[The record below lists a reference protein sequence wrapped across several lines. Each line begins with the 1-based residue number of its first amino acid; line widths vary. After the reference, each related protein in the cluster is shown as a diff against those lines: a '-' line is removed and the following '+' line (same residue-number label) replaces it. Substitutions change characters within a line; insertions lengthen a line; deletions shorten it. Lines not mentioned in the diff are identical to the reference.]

1 MFQSLIERLKLQFQS
16 IFHIPFLLGLTLL
29 LLNDFYFKAEFH
41 NWFTG
46 KLSDFSG
53 LFVFV
58 LFFQG
63 LFPNKKLNV
72 YLITGLGF
80 IFWKSNY
87 SQGFIEWFSQTFY
100 VIHRVVDYTD
110 LLALLVLPV
119 AYFYKPND
127 RLRLKLNPYPI
138 LCVALFSFCATSYYG
153 PVLKFKR
160 NQYVLFNHKA
170 EDVMSAGCHG
180 SQVYHIDNHVLVE
193 VKEIL
198 LPREDYITDDY
209 FTVQHLKTLDL
220 YALKSASKEF
230 YNERY
235 PLTKF
240 IEQRDSLLPEGVHT
254 IILKRDGYT
263 DSLNFYQSRLHGEYK
278 RIADNGELVIGN
290 YFHGLEDSIWIYYNA
305 DGLKKMEETFVKGEV
320 VESRFFFPSDKVVNH
335 KIRKEGVKEKQ
346 IVVGLLGVF
355 LLVLVLQLVLTF
367 NKQRQNSVLKIPFF
381 LKIVGCILLPLVC
394 LALANL
400 GLFLI
405 PEYASTYTPP
415 GFLGEIFQIVL
426 AYVFGIPL
434 FLILFFGI
442 KVKNKMDILYYVL
455 FFSLVI
461 LFVYQWNDLSLLL
474 IGFEE

>member
-1 MFQSLIERLKLQFQS
+1 MFQSLIERFRLQFQS
-16 IFHIPFLLGLTLL
+16 IFHIPFLIGLALL
-29 LLNDFYFKAEFH
+29 LFNDFYFKAEFH

-63 LFPNKKLNV
+63 LFPKRKLNV
-72 YLITGLGF
+72 YLFTGLGF

-110 LLALLVLPV
+110 LMALLALPL

-127 RLRLKLNPYPI
+127 LLKLRLNPYPM
-138 LCVALFSFCATSYYG
+138 LGVALFSFCATSYYG
-153 PVLKFKR
+153 PVLKFKH

-170 EDVMSAGCHG
+170 EDAMSAGCHG

-198 LPREDYITDDY
+198 LPREDHIKDDY

-220 YALKSASKEF
+220 YALKSSSKEC

-235 PLTKF
+235 SLTKF

-254 IILKRDGYT
+254 IRLKREGFT

-278 RIADNGELVIGN
+278 RIDDNGGLVIGN
-290 YFHGLEDSIWIYYNA
+290 YSHGLEDSIWTYYNA

-320 VESRFFFPSDKVVNH
+320 IKTRFFLSSDKVVYH

-355 LLVLVLQLVLTF
+355 LLIMVLQLVLNF
-367 NKQRQNSVLKIPFF
+367 NKQRSNSALTIPFF
-381 LKIVGCILLPLVC
+381 LKIVGCILLPLVS

-400 GLFLI
+400 GLLLI
-405 PEYASTYTPP
+405 PEYAETYKPP
-415 GFLGEIFQIVL
+415 GLIDEISQIVL
-426 AYVFGIPL
+426 AYVFGVPL

-442 KVKNKMDILYYVL
+442 KMKNKIDTLYYVL
-455 FFSLVI
+455 FFSLLI